1 MRVPLFIPLILCDL
15 FCVLMLVT
23 SFNVGPTWKFVLSLV
38 GVVVFTITSIL
49 AGGAILRQNEVKQ
62 NEGHH

>member
-1 MRVPLFIPLILCDL
+1 MRLPLFIPLILCDL
-15 FCVLMLVT
+15 FCVLMFVSTL
-23 SFNVGPTWKFVLSLV
+23 NVGPTWKFVLSLA
-38 GVVVFTITSIL
+38 GVIIFTISSIL

>member
-1 MRVPLFIPLILCDL
+1 MRVPLFIPLILADL
-15 FCVLMLVT
+15 FCILMLV
-23 SFNVGPTWKFVLSLV
+23 SSLMVGPTWKFFLSLA
-38 GVVVFTITSIL
+38 GVIVFTITAIL